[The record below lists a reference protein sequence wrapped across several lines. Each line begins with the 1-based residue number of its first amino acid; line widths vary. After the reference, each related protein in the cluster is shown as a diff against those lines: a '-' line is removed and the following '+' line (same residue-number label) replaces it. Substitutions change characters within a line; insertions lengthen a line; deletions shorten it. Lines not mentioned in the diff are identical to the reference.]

1 MPVGLPVSD
10 AGLGGLSSRTGLDGV
25 GAVSVGEWG
34 KQTERGRDTR
44 DVSWCGVMLGMYSR
58 LYTAVGKV
66 ARTLDQRSSSPRD
79 TVTITYH
86 CCLCQCSSRQFIIM
100 SIPLCRVEE
109 GGSRKPRNM
118 ENDHRCESATR
129 RE

>member
-44 DVSWCGVMLGMYSR
+44 DVSWCGVMLEDVQSFMH
-58 LYTAVGKV
+58 
-66 ARTLDQRSSSPRD
+66 RSGD
-79 TVTITYH
+79 
-86 CCLCQCSSRQFIIM
+86 
-100 SIPLCRVEE
+100 
-109 GGSRKPRNM
+109 GGQGP
-118 ENDHRCESATR
+118 ESAIFI
-129 RE
+129 